1 MIGTPFISYLEKF
14 QSKQHSIMYFKK
26 MWGHQV
32 KKNCVFGIAFFKGFN
47 LDQQKGL
54 HNLTFSAET
63 ELDSLAW
70 YNGLEQPL
78 ALPGSSKY

>member
-1 MIGTPFISYLEKF
+1 MASCI
-14 QSKQHSIMYFKK
+14 KK
-26 MWGHQV
+26 NVGEPG
-32 KKNCVFGIAFFKGFN
+32 KKNCAFGIAFFKGFN
-47 LDQQKGL
+47 IDQQQGL

-63 ELDSLAW
+63 KMDSLAW